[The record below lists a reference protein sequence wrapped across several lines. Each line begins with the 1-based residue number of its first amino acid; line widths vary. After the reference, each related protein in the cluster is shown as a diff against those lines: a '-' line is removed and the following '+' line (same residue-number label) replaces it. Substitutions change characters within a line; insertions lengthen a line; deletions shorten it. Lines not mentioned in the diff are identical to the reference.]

1 LKSKKAAA
9 GGSAKEARA
18 AAAAAADTVDAA
30 NAAATIPAASNGAE
44 GNKKK
49 LKHKNKDKTITTA
62 TATATTAPVEAAPG
76 VASASTA
83 DGTDRRAEKARK
95 RTEPPPAEAADG
107 APAKK
112 KTKKAAKLVDGKRD
126 LARLAADAAAANE
139 AATAPSQNG
148 SDSAA
153 SWTYREDPRL
163 TALPQSR
170 IDEFLTKHAVT
181 LRPGGTPLPPHA
193 RRPVL
198 DFAHARLPAALA
210 AHFDDMGFKSPTPIQ
225 ACAWPP
231 LFVTRDLVGVAATGS
246 GKTLAFGVPLL
257 LRVAAASAAHAAGSM
272 SPTHASAAAPRALVV
287 APTRE
292 LAVQIADVLT
302 GLAAPLRLRVACL
315 YGGAPKPPQRAA
327 LRARPH
333 VVVATPGRL
342 RDFVDGGDCALDR
355 VGFFVLDEADRML
368 DLGFEPDIRAVA
380 TAIGKEGRQTVMFSA
395 TWPPT
400 VVKMSQQYLSDPVHI
415 TVGSVDLSANAM
427 IEQHIEVM
435 EPFQKDSRLQALL
448 RTLSRNPSSGA
459 GFPKTI
465 VFALYKAEAMRL
477 EESLRAG
484 GYRDKVTALHG
495 NLNQAKRDESIEAFR
510 SGSRPLLV
518 ATDVAAR
525 GLDVPDVQYVI
536 NYTYPLTTDEYCHRI
551 GRTGR
556 AGRTGV
562 SHTFFTPHD
571 RSHSGALINVLKQA
585 GQPVPDALLRFGTT
599 VKKKVDANYGAFVRD
614 IDPAAKPSR
623 ITFGDDDD

>member
-1 LKSKKAAA
+1 
-9 GGSAKEARA
+9 
-18 AAAAAADTVDAA
+18 
-30 NAAATIPAASNGAE
+30 
-44 GNKKK
+44 
-49 LKHKNKDKTITTA
+49 
-62 TATATTAPVEAAPG
+62 
-76 VASASTA
+76 
-83 DGTDRRAEKARK
+83 
-95 RTEPPPAEAADG
+95 
-107 APAKK
+107 
-112 KTKKAAKLVDGKRD
+112 
-126 LARLAADAAAANE
+126 
-139 AATAPSQNG
+139 
-148 SDSAA
+148 
-153 SWTYREDPRL
+153 
-163 TALPQSR
+163 
-170 IDEFLTKHAVT
+170 
-181 LRPGGTPLPPHA
+181 
-193 RRPVL
+193 
-198 DFAHARLPAALA
+198 
-210 AHFDDMGFKSPTPIQ
+210 
-225 ACAWPP
+225 
-231 LFVTRDLVGVAATGS
+231 
-246 GKTLAFGVPLL
+246 
-257 LRVAAASAAHAAGSM
+257 
-272 SPTHASAAAPRALVV
+272 
-287 APTRE
+287 
-292 LAVQIADVLT
+292 IADVLT
-302 GLAAPLRLRVACL
+302 GLAAPLCLRVACL

-380 TAIGKEGRQTVMFSA
+380 AAIGKEGRQTVMFSA
-395 TWPPT
+395 TWPPS

-623 ITFGDDDD
+623 ITFGDDDED